1 MARAQIVGL
10 NIRSKRVSINICF
23 ENLGSTYSHHI
34 MLDELLAFFFFFND
48 DENLANFPKQST

>member
-1 MARAQIVGL
+1 MGL
-10 NIRSKRVSINICF
+10 IIRSKRVSINICF

-48 DENLANFPKQST
+48 DENLANFRKQST